1 MRLPHV
7 YRHGRM
13 GETLRSVWLERGDV
27 SMANASLDDRHQG
40 GAYRRIELITGA
52 PRRRRWSAEEKARIL
67 AESFQP
73 GARVSDVALR
83 HGVNRGLV
91 WSWRRQVGKHEI
103 KGEPAFVPVRIAQE
117 GSALETAA
125 VAERHEAPVSSPT
138 VRSNAAKAEASAAG
152 SIDIEMGAV
161 RVRVRG
167 VVDTAALQV
176 VLCHLS

>member
-1 MRLPHV
+1 
-7 YRHGRM
+7 
-13 GETLRSVWLERGDV
+13 
-27 SMANASLDDRHQG
+27 MANASLDDRHQG

-73 GARVSDVALR
+73 GVRVSDVALR

-91 WSWRRQVGKHEI
+91 WSWRRQVAKHAI
-103 KGEPAFVPVRIAQE
+103 KGEPAFVPIRIAQE
-117 GSALETAA
+117 GSAAQISA
-125 VAERHEAPVSSPT
+125 VAAEHDVPASSSAVSSD
-138 VRSNAAKAEASAAG
+138 AAKAEAPSSG

-167 VVDTAALQV
+167 IVDAATLRV
-176 VLCHLS
+176 VLCHLSRAR

>member
-1 MRLPHV
+1 
-7 YRHGRM
+7 
-13 GETLRSVWLERGDV
+13 
-27 SMANASLDDRHQG
+27 MANASLDDRHQG

-103 KGEPAFVPVRIAQE
+103 KGEPAFVPIRIAQE
-117 GSALETAA
+117 GSAQDTAA
-125 VAERHEAPVSSPT
+125 VAERHEAPVSSPAVASDA
-138 VRSNAAKAEASAAG
+138 VRAEASAAG
-152 SIDIEMGAV
+152 SIYIEMGAV
-161 RVRVRG
+161 RVRVCG
-167 VVDTAALQV
+167 AVDAAALRV
-176 VLCHLS
+176 VLCHLRRAR

>member
-1 MRLPHV
+1 
-7 YRHGRM
+7 
-13 GETLRSVWLERGDV
+13 
-27 SMANASLDDRHQG
+27 MANTSLDDRHQG

-83 HGVNRGLV
+83 PGVNRGLV

-103 KGEPAFVPVRIAQE
+103 KGEPALVPIRIAQE

-125 VAERHEAPVSSPT
+125 VAERHEAPVSSPAVPSDA
-138 VRSNAAKAEASAAG
+138 VRAEASAAG
-152 SIDIEMGAV
+152 SIDIEVGAV
-161 RVRVRG
+161 RVCVRG
-167 VVDTAALQV
+167 VVDAATLRV
-176 VLCHLS
+176 VLCHLSRAR

>member
-1 MRLPHV
+1 M
-7 YRHGRM
+7 
-13 GETLRSVWLERGDV
+13 T
-27 SMANASLDDRHQG
+27 NASLDDRHQG

-67 AESFQP
+67 AESFEP

-103 KGEPAFVPVRIAQE
+103 KGEPAFVPIRIAQE
-117 GSALETAA
+117 SSALETAA
-125 VAERHEAPVSSPT
+125 VAERHEAPVSRPAE
-138 VRSNAAKAEASAAG
+138 RSNAAKAGASG
-152 SIDIEMGAV
+152 SIDIEIGEV

-167 VVDTAALQV
+167 VVDAAALRA
-176 VLCHLS
+176 VLCHLGRGR